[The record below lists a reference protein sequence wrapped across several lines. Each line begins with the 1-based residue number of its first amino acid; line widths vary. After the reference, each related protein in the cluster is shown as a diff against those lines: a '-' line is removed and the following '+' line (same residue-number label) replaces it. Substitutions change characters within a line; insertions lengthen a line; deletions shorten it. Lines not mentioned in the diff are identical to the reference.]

1 MHDPMRIGRAEVVVV
16 CEGYAPLGLAD
27 EMPGAEVDWG
37 AERARYPW
45 AFVDERSW
53 PWHVHAFALRTPG
66 GLVLVD
72 AGVSP
77 FPPVRPWAEH
87 TPLEEALTQGAVD
100 PTEVRM
106 VVHTHL
112 HADHAGGSVV
122 DGEPRY
128 PNAVHVVHPAD
139 WSRSVGT
146 EHPNWARGAM
156 QRLFDLGMVEL
167 GAEDREVWPG
177 IRVAQAPGHTP
188 GHRSVLLDEGD
199 RTMLFTGDLLHTPIQ
214 IARPEHP
221 SSHDVDAAEACR
233 SRVAL
238 VGPGPGRGL
247 DRRREPLRPALR
259 TGRLDG
265 MDRRAVA
272 EGLMPRAIGA
282 G

>member
-1 MHDPMRIGRAEVVVV
+1 MGSGMHEPIRVGRVEVSVV
-16 CEGYAPLGLAD
+16 CEGYAPLELAD
-27 EMPGAEVDWG
+27 EMPGAEVDWD
-37 AERARYPW
+37 AERARHPW
-45 AFVDERSW
+45 AFVDEDSW
-53 PWHVHAFALRTPG
+53 PWHVHAFGLRTPS

-87 TPLEEALTQGAVD
+87 TPLEEALANAGVD
-100 PTEVRM
+100 PPEVRM

-139 WSRSVGT
+139 WTRTVGR

-156 QRLFDLGMVEL
+156 QRLSELGMIDL

-177 IRVAQAPGHTP
+177 VRVVHAPGHTP
-188 GHRSVLLDEGD
+188 GHRSVVLEDGEQPLL
-199 RTMLFTGDLLHTPIQ
+199 FIGDLLHTPIQ

-221 SSHDVDAAEACR
+221 SNHDVDTDEACR
-233 SRVAL
+233 SRIRLVAQARSGGWI
-238 VGPGPGRGL
+238 VGVSHFARPFGRA
-247 DRRREPLRPALR
+247 RE
-259 TGRLDG
+259 DG
-265 MDRRAVA
+265 WA
-272 EGLMPRAIGA
+272 EEPSPNG
-282 G
+282 

>member
-1 MHDPMRIGRAEVVVV
+1 MHEPVRIGRVEVSVV
-16 CEGYAPLGLAD
+16 CEGYAPLELAD
-27 EMPGAEVDWG
+27 EMPGAEVDWD
-37 AERARYPW
+37 AERARHPW
-45 AFVDERSW
+45 AFVDDDSW
-53 PWHVHAFALRTPG
+53 PWHVHAFGLRTPS

-87 TPLEEALTQGAVD
+87 TPLEQALRIAGVD

-139 WSRSVGT
+139 WTRTVGR

-156 QRLFDLGMVEL
+156 QRLSELGMVEL

-177 IRVAQAPGHTP
+177 VRVVHAPGHTP
-188 GHRSVLLDEGD
+188 GHRSVMLEDGEHSL
-199 RTMLFTGDLLHTPIQ
+199 LFTGDLLHTPIQ

-221 SSHDVDAAEACR
+221 SNHDVHTDEARR
-233 SRVAL
+233 SRVRL
-238 VGPGPGRGL
+238 VEQARSGGWIVGVSHFARPFGRA
-247 DRRREPLRPALR
+247 RE
-259 TGRLDG
+259 DG
-265 MDRRAVA
+265 WA
-272 EGLMPRAIGA
+272 EEPSPNG
-282 G
+282 

>member
-1 MHDPMRIGRAEVVVV
+1 VVEAMHGPIRIGRVEVSVV
-16 CEGYAPLGLAD
+16 CEGYAPLELSD

-45 AFVDERSW
+45 AFVGDGAW
-53 PWHVHAFALRTPG
+53 PWHVHAFAVRTPT

-87 TPLEEALTQGAVD
+87 TPLEEALAQAGLD
-100 PTEVRM
+100 PAEVRI

-139 WSRSVGT
+139 WSRAVGR

-156 QRLFDLGMVEL
+156 QRLLELGMVVL
-167 GAEDREVWPG
+167 AAEDHEVWRG
-177 IRVAQAPGHTP
+177 MRVVHAPGHTP
-188 GHRSVLLDEGD
+188 GHRSAVLQDGD
-199 RTMLFTGDLLHTPIQ
+199 RSMLFTGDLLHTPIQ

-221 SSHDVDAAEACR
+221 SNHDVDADEACR
-233 SRVAL
+233 SRVRL
-238 VGPGPGRGL
+238 VRQA
-247 DRRREPLRPALR
+247 R
-259 TGRLDG
+259 
-265 MDRRAVA
+265 A
-272 EGLMPRAIGA
+272 EGWIIAVSHFARPFGRAGA
-282 G
+282 SGWVEEPSPKG